1 MNRREFMG
9 MAALL
14 PWLGALPAE
23 VLAVPARPQQ
33 RIVVLV
39 KLAGGNDGLNTL
51 IPHTDPLYYQYRPSI
66 GVPKHQV
73 LDIGESHGLNPYLK
87 ALKPWWDNGNMA
99 WVQGVGYPHGTLSH
113 FRSSDIWETAVDA
126 SQYTDTGWLGALLPE
141 CKPGLHGIAIGE
153 NSGPMSGKN
162 CNTIAMQSPQ
172 SFLSQI
178 SLLEDIQPVA
188 TNSVLAHVTN
198 VHHQLYAAGEQ
209 LSNKLQRPVTLGIPF
224 STSKL
229 GRDLEAVAKMILTG
243 VDAAVY
249 MVTLDGFDTHSNQ
262 NAVQSNLLH
271 QLAGALDS
279 FAQAMQ
285 RGGRWNDV
293 MLMTY
298 SEFGRRVQ
306 ENHGKGTDHGT
317 AGVQLVMGGKVRGGL
332 YGEPLDLSHLD
343 GDGNPQ
349 HTVDFRSVYGTV
361 AQRWLGQPNPWGQ
374 FGTLPFV

>member
-14 PWLGALPAE
+14 PWLGVFPGE

-33 RIVVLV
+33 RILVLV

-51 IPHTDPLYYQYRPSI
+51 IPHADPLYYQYRPSI
-66 GVPKHQV
+66 GVPKHRV
-73 LDIGESHGLNPYLK
+73 LNIGENQGLNPYLK
-87 ALKPWWDNGNMA
+87 ALKPWWDKGSMA

-153 NSGPMSGKN
+153 NSGPMAGKN

-343 GDGNPQ
+343 SDGNPQ
-349 HTVDFRSVYGTV
+349 HTVDFRTVYGTV
-361 AQRWLGQPNPWGQ
+361 AQRWLGQPNPWSQ